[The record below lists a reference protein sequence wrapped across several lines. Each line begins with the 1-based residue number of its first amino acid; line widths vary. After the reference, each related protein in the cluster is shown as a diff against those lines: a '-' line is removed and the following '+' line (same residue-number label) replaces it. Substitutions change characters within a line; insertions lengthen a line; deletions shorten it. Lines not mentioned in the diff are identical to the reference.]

1 MDGQS
6 VESLTEEFDND
17 TIFIDGVIEFLKD
30 MEWIKYNHISGLYRM
45 TKIGEMKVTAWKTIF
60 LDMICH

>member
-1 MDGQS
+1 MRLVDGNS

-17 TIFIDGVIEFLKD
+17 AIFIDGAIEFLID
-30 MEWIKYNHISGLYRM
+30 MRWVKYNHIRGSYRM

-60 LDMICH
+60 WI

>member
-1 MDGQS
+1 MRLVDGQS

-30 MEWIKYNHISGLYRM
+30 MRWVKYNHIRDISND
-45 TKIGEMKVTAWKTIF
+45 E
-60 LDMICH
+60 D